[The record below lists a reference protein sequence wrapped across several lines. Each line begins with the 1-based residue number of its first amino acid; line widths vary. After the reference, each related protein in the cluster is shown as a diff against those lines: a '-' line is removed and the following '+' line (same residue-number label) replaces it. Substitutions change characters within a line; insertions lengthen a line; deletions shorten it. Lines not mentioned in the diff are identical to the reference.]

1 MDVKIGVLHTPRELV
16 IDSLES
22 QADIEKNVSA
32 ALDGDSTVLSLVDR
46 RGKKVLVPVA
56 SIAYVEIDESDN
68 RRVGFAPGD

>member
-16 IDSLES
+16 IDSSES

-46 RGKKVLVPVA
+46 RGKKVLIPVA
-56 SIAYVEIDESDN
+56 SIAYIEIDESDN